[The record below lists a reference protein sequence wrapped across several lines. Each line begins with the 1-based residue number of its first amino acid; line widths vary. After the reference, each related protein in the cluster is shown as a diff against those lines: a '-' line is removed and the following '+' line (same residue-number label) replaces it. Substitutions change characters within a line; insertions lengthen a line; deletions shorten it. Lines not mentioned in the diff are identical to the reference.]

1 MALESQNKIIS
12 TCETVGVPKDFVGAD
27 IRVPPGIAMF
37 LTLLTDKKLKSR
49 PHTHTQR
56 NEITF
61 LLAVQSKVKE
71 TNKTK

>member
-37 LTLLTDKKLKSR
+37 LTLLTDKKIKKSAT
-49 PHTHTQR
+49 HTHT
-56 NEITF
+56 
-61 LLAVQSKVKE
+61 E
-71 TNKTK
+71 TKSLFYSLYNQK